1 MNIYAELGASPLTRL
16 YLKGCVHVL
25 RYYIVAIVAFAV
37 DQLIKWS
44 VATYMDIGQKIPL
57 IPGFIQLTSS
67 RNRGAAFGILQN
79 QRLFLI
85 VVTAIVLVGIIIY
98 LYKIYRKQKFLA
110 YALTL
115 IFGGAL
121 GNFIDRALHGEV
133 VDMLEFTFINYPVF
147 NMADVF
153 ISTGV
158 VMILIDTLWASRTN
172 ARSSQTFP
180 E

>member
-1 MNIYAELGASPLTRL
+1 M
-16 YLKGCVHVL
+16 L
-25 RYYIVAIVAFAV
+25 RYYVIAILAFAV

-57 IPGFIQLTSS
+57 IPGFIQLTSI

-79 QRLFLI
+79 QRLFFI
-85 VVTAIVLVGIIIY
+85 VVTAIVLIGIIIY
-98 LYKIYRKQKFLA
+98 LYKISRKQKFLA
-110 YALTL
+110 SALAL

-121 GNFIDRALHGEV
+121 GNFVDRAFNGEV

-153 ISTGV
+153 IVTGV
-158 VMILIDTLWASRTN
+158 VMVMIDTLRASGTEK
-172 ARSSQTFP
+172 ASIQTLP

>member
-1 MNIYAELGASPLTRL
+1 M
-16 YLKGCVHVL
+16 L
-25 RYYIVAIVAFAV
+25 RYYVIAILAFAV

-57 IPGFIQLTSS
+57 IPGFIQLTSI

-79 QRLFLI
+79 QRLFFI
-85 VVTAIVLVGIIIY
+85 VVTAIVLIGIIIY

-110 YALTL
+110 SALAL

-121 GNFIDRALHGEV
+121 GNFVDRAFNGEV

-153 ISTGV
+153 IVTGV
-158 VMILIDTLWASRTN
+158 VMVMIDTLRASGTEK
-172 ARSSQTFP
+172 ASIQTLP

>member
-1 MNIYAELGASPLTRL
+1 M
-16 YLKGCVHVL
+16 L
-25 RYYIVAIVAFAV
+25 RYYVIAILAFAV

-57 IPGFIQLTSS
+57 IPGFIQLTSI

-79 QRLFLI
+79 QRLFFI
-85 VVTAIVLVGIIIY
+85 VVTAIVLIGIIIY
-98 LYKIYRKQKFLA
+98 LYKIYRKQKYLA
-110 YALTL
+110 SALAL

-121 GNFIDRALHGEV
+121 GNFVDRAFNGEV

-153 ISTGV
+153 IVTGV
-158 VMILIDTLWASRTN
+158 VMVMIDTLRASGKDK
-172 ARSSQTFP
+172 ASIQTLP

>member
-1 MNIYAELGASPLTRL
+1 M
-16 YLKGCVHVL
+16 L
-25 RYYIVAIVAFAV
+25 RYYVVAFIAFAV

-57 IPGFIQLTSS
+57 IPGFIQLTSI

-79 QRLFLI
+79 QRLFFIL
-85 VVTAIVLVGIIIY
+85 VTAIVLVGIIIY
-98 LYKIYRKQKFLA
+98 LRKIYRRQKFLA
-110 YALTL
+110 YALVL

-121 GNFIDRALHGEV
+121 GNFVDRALHGEV
-133 VDMLEFTFINYPVF
+133 VDMLELTFINYPVF

-153 ISTGV
+153 ITTGV
-158 VMILIDTLWASRTN
+158 IMVMIDTLRASR
-172 ARSSQTFP
+172 ADKASSQSLP

>member
-1 MNIYAELGASPLTRL
+1 MVY
-16 YLKGCVHVL
+16 VL
-25 RYYIVAIVAFAV
+25 RYFIFAIIAFSV

-44 VATYMDIGQKIPL
+44 VATYMDLGQKIPL
-57 IPGFIQLTSS
+57 ISGVIQLTSI

-79 QRLFLI
+79 QRLFFI
-85 VVTAIVLVGIIIY
+85 VVTAIVLIGIIVY
-98 LYKIYRKQKFLA
+98 LRKIYRKQKLLA
-110 YALTL
+110 YALAL

-121 GNFIDRALHGEV
+121 GNFVDRALHGEV

-153 ISTGV
+153 ITTGV
-158 VMILIDTLWASRTN
+158 IMIMIDTF
-172 ARSSQTFP
+172 RSSKADKASSQSLP

>member
-1 MNIYAELGASPLTRL
+1 M
-16 YLKGCVHVL
+16 L
-25 RYYIVAIVAFAV
+25 RYFIFAIIAFSV

-44 VATYMDIGQKIPL
+44 VATYMDLGQKIPL
-57 IPGFIQLTSS
+57 ISGVIQLTSI

-79 QRLFLI
+79 QRLFFI
-85 VVTAIVLVGIIIY
+85 VVTAIVLIGIIVY
-98 LYKIYRKQKFLA
+98 LRKIYRKQKLLA
-110 YALTL
+110 YALAL

-121 GNFIDRALHGEV
+121 GNFVDRALHGEV

-153 ISTGV
+153 ITTGV
-158 VMILIDTLWASRTN
+158 IMIMIDTF
-172 ARSSQTFP
+172 RSSKADKASSQSLP